1 MRENEPG
8 TRFMP
13 LLRGAAAA
21 LLLVVAAH
29 GQTPVEVPEA
39 EFRFTRL
46 QYGESGF
53 DSGFR
58 GFRGWRSWQVDFPE
72 AEIHFRRAVER
83 LTRVEFGEP
92 GFVHLQDDTLFNYP
106 WLYAVEVGQW
116 YLDETEAARLREY
129 LLRGGFLMVD
139 DFHGSREWQGFVSSM
154 SRVFPDRPI
163 VEIEEG
169 DEVLHVLYDVDQF
182 TQIPGIA
189 ALYRGVTYERDGYSP
204 HWRGIYDDDGRLMV
218 AINFN
223 MDLGD
228 AWEHADDPFY
238 PQPMTALAYRFAVNY
253 VIYAMTH

>member
-1 MRENEPG
+1 MRETEPG

-13 LLRGAAAA
+13 PLRGAAAA

-163 VEIEEG
+163 VEIE
-169 DEVLHVLYDVDQF
+169 
-182 TQIPGIA
+182 
-189 ALYRGVTYERDGYSP
+189 
-204 HWRGIYDDDGRLMV
+204 
-218 AINFN
+218 
-223 MDLGD
+223 
-228 AWEHADDPFY
+228 
-238 PQPMTALAYRFAVNY
+238 
-253 VIYAMTH
+253 